1 MFDMNK
7 LFPPETVEK
16 MKQVMLENPV
26 SPRPSKK
33 KETPKVKVKK
43 IIGTLYA
50 SEECE
55 MDEDDCETLAK
66 VVWLQ
71 KQGKEIFSEIPYK
84 CSSIEFYYYDFADC
98 HITPQS
104 EVNESDKRVAIDR
117 LIRRFIRDE

>member
-7 LFPPETVEK
+7 LFPPETLEK

-26 SPRPSKK
+26 PPRPSKK

-43 IIGTLYA
+43 IIGSFFALGV
-50 SEECE
+50 CE

-71 KQGKEIFSEIPYK
+71 KEGKEIFSEIPYK
-84 CSSIEFYYYDFADC
+84 SRFIEFYYYDFADC

-104 EVNESDKRVAIDR
+104 EMNGSDK
-117 LIRRFIRDE
+117 

>member
-33 KETPKVKVKK
+33 KEAPKVKVKK
-43 IIGTLYA
+43 FIGTLYA
-50 SEECE
+50 SDLCE
-55 MDEDDCETLAK
+55 LDEDDCETLAK

-71 KQGKEIFSEIPYK
+71 KEGKEIFSERPYK
-84 CSSIEFYYYDFADC
+84 SSFIEFYYYDFADC

-104 EVNESDKRVAIDR
+104 EMNESDK
-117 LIRRFIRDE
+117 